1 MSLENILSVTGKPGL
16 YQLKTK
22 TRNGFVVESL
32 IDKKTAI
39 IGINHNVSV
48 LKDISIYTY
57 ETEVPLKEV
66 FQKIAEKENQ
76 GPSINHKV
84 SKNELQSY
92 FSEVLPN
99 YDEERVYAS
108 DIKKVVQWY
117 NLLQSNDLLT
127 SLNQEEE

>member
-32 IDKKTAI
+32 MDKKTSI

-66 FQKIAEKENQ
+66 FQKIADKENQ
-76 GPSINHKV
+76 GPAISHKV

-92 FSEVLPN
+92 FSEVLPG

-108 DIKKVVQWY
+108 DIKKVIQWY
-117 NLLQSNDLLT
+117 NLLQSNDIL
-127 SLNQEEE
+127 SALNNEEE

>member
-76 GPSINHKV
+76 GPTINHKV

-117 NLLQSNDLLT
+117 NLLQSNDLLAT
-127 SLNQEEE
+127 LSQEEE

>member
-16 YQLKTK
+16 FQLKTK

-32 IDKKTAI
+32 IDKKTVI

-66 FQKIAEKENQ
+66 FKKMAVKEND
-76 GPSINHKV
+76 GPAINHKS

-92 FSEVLPN
+92 FGEVLPG

-117 NLLQSNDLLT
+117 NLLQSNDLL
-127 SLNQEEE
+127 SALNNEEE

>member
-57 ETEVPLKEV
+57 ETEMPLKEV
-66 FQKIAEKENQ
+66 FQKIAVKENK
-76 GPSINHKV
+76 GPAINHKA
-84 SKNELQSY
+84 SKDELQSY

-99 YDEERVYAS
+99 YDAERVYAS

-127 SLNQEEE
+127 SFSEEEE

>member
-76 GPSINHKV
+76 GPTINHKV

-117 NLLQSNDLLT
+117 NLLQSNDLLVT
-127 SLNQEEE
+127 LSQEEE

>member
-84 SKNELQSY
+84 SKKELQSY

-99 YDEERVYAS
+99 YDEDRVYAS

-117 NLLQSNDLLT
+117 NLLQSNDLLN
-127 SLNQEEE
+127 SLSQEEE

>member
-32 IDKKTAI
+32 LDKKTSI

-48 LKDISIYTY
+48 LKDIAIYTY

-66 FQKIAEKENQ
+66 FQKIATKENE
-76 GPSINHKV
+76 GPAINHKV

-92 FSEVLPN
+92 FSEVLPG

-117 NLLQSNDLLT
+117 NLLQSNDML
-127 SLNQEEE
+127 SVIKEEEE

>member
-32 IDKKTAI
+32 IDKKTSI

-48 LKDISIYTY
+48 LKDIAIYTY

-66 FQKIAEKENQ
+66 FQKIATKENE
-76 GPSINHKV
+76 GPAINHKV

-92 FSEVLPN
+92 FSEVLPG

-117 NLLQSNDLLT
+117 NLLQSNDML
-127 SLNQEEE
+127 SAINDEEE

>member
-1 MSLENILSVTGKPGL
+1 MSLDEILSVTGKPGL
-16 YQLKTK
+16 FKLKTRTK
-22 TRNGFVVESL
+22 SGFVVESL

-39 IGINHNVSV
+39 IGINHNVSI

-66 FQKIAEKENQ
+66 FQKIATKESE
-76 GPSINHKV
+76 GPAIHHKV
-84 SKNELQSY
+84 SKKELQDY

-117 NLLQSNDLLT
+117 NLLQSNDML
-127 SLNQEEE
+127 SAINEEE

>member
-1 MSLENILSVTGKPGL
+1 MSLENILSITGKPGL

-32 IDKKTAI
+32 IDKKTSI
-39 IGINHNVSV
+39 IGINHNVSI
-48 LKDISIYTY
+48 LKDIAIYTY

-66 FQKIAEKENQ
+66 FQKIASKENE
-76 GPSINHKV
+76 GPAINHKL

-92 FSEVLPN
+92 FNEVLPG

-117 NLLQSNDLLT
+117 NLLQSNDLL
-127 SLNQEEE
+127 SAFNDEEE